1 MARMFLF
8 ISMCLV
14 GAFPATAGERH
25 FYAPIHDAAWT
36 TSGDILKCTLSQ
48 ELPNFGSVRFNAYAG
63 GNFTLVYELAREKPV
78 QPVQKAV
85 LRSEPPHWKQN
96 IASYDITTMS
106 IQPGRDAIIIPRNAA
121 LRALYELEQ
130 GMAPTLHFED
140 WVDARDHLRVSM
152 SSVRLKEAMTSFQ
165 QCSGQLHPKGFED
178 VNRRVFYFKPDNI
191 ELNAKYYADLNH
203 IAGYLKVD
211 PSVKRVVIKGY
222 ADERGTP
229 QYNEELS
236 QMRVDAVR
244 NYLLDRDIPE
254 NKLVSIYFGEMNS
267 KGRLRDSDRRVELE
281 LIR

>member
-1 MARMFLF
+1 MARIFLF
-8 ISMCLV
+8 ISMCLM
-14 GAFPATAGERH
+14 GGFPALAGERH

-36 TSGDILKCTLSQ
+36 TNGNILKCTLSQ
-48 ELPNFGSVRFNAYAG
+48 ELPNFGRVNFNAYAG

-78 QPVQKAV
+78 YSVQKAV

-96 IASYDITTMS
+96 VSSRDIKTMS
-106 IQPGRDAIIIPRNAA
+106 ISPGKDAIIFSRDAA

-140 WVDARDHLRVSM
+140 WVDAQDHMRVSM
-152 SSVRLKEAMTSFQ
+152 SSVRLKDAMTRFQ
-165 QCSGQLHPKGFED
+165 QCSGKLHPKGFED

-203 IAGYLKVD
+203 IAAYLKVD
-211 PSVKRVVIKGY
+211 PSIKRVVIKGY

-236 QMRVDAVR
+236 QMRVDTVR
-244 NYLLDRDIPE
+244 NYLLDLDIPE
-254 NKLVSIYFGEMNS
+254 HQLVSIYFGEMTS
-267 KGRLRDSDRRVELE
+267 KNRLRDTDRRVELE
-281 LIR
+281 LLR